1 MDVEIKR
8 KGVFTDA
15 DGFAKVIHH
24 WNFQSVWFCSEF
36 GSSESNLPMKVSAK
50 FSVSTHVQMCVLQSI
65 SRLADQKRS
74 WYLSIVKMTMY
85 LSLVQQNINA
95 ISQLKK
101 ENEYRSIWTGCIGL
115 VDKSFFCKICRCRS
129 YNFMLMQKL
138 CDSIHG
144 WYLDVYFKLCLIR

>member
-1 MDVEIKR
+1 VDVEIKR

-24 WNFQSVWFCSEF
+24 WNFQSVWFCS
-36 GSSESNLPMKVSAK
+36 SESNLPMKVSAK
-50 FSVSTHVQMCVLQSI
+50 FSVSTHIQLCVLQSI

-74 WYLSIVKMTMY
+74 WCVSIVKMTMY

-101 ENEYRSIWTGCIGL
+101 ENEYRSVWTGCIEL
-115 VDKSFFCKICRCRS
+115 VNKSFFFEILKCRS
-129 YNFMLMQKL
+129 YNFV
-138 CDSIHG
+138 
-144 WYLDVYFKLCLIR
+144 DVKVMWQHPWVIFGCVF

>member
-1 MDVEIKR
+1 VDVEIKR

-24 WNFQSVWFCSEF
+24 WNFQSVWFCSES

-50 FSVSTHVQMCVLQSI
+50 FSVSTHIQLCVLQSI

-95 ISQLKK
+95 ISQLNK
-101 ENEYRSIWTGCIGL
+101 ENEYRSVWTGCIGL
-115 VDKSFFCKICRCRS
+115 VNKSFFEKIYEWRS
-129 YNFMLMQKL
+129 YNFVDVKVMWQHPLMIL
-138 CDSIHG
+138 GCVF
-144 WYLDVYFKLCLIR
+144 LKLCLII

>member
-8 KGVFTDA
+8 KGVFTNA
-15 DGFAKVIHH
+15 DGFAKVIHY
-24 WNFQSVWFCSEF
+24 WNSQSVWFCSEC

-50 FSVSTHVQMCVLQSI
+50 FSVSTHKQMCVLQSM

-101 ENEYRSIWTGCIGL
+101 ENEYRSVWTGCIGL
-115 VDKSFFCKICRCRS
+115 TNKSLFLRSVNVDLITLCWCKSYVTLSMNDI
-129 YNFMLMQKL
+129 
-138 CDSIHG
+138 
-144 WYLDVYFKLCLIR
+144 LDVFFKLCLIR

>member
-36 GSSESNLPMKVSAK
+36 GFSESNLPMKVSAK

-65 SRLADQKRS
+65 SKLADQKRCEDDYVS
-74 WYLSIVKMTMY
+74 ELGPTKY
-85 LSLVQQNINA
+85 
-95 ISQLKK
+95 
-101 ENEYRSIWTGCIGL
+101 
-115 VDKSFFCKICRCRS
+115 
-129 YNFMLMQKL
+129 
-138 CDSIHG
+138 
-144 WYLDVYFKLCLIR
+144 